1 MVGRGRPLEP
11 RTTVID
17 IEGTERFQDILV
29 WYCVQPCDEAVCK
42 VGLRAQHQNN
52 QLRQKKQIG
61 WEYGASAG
69 ARQSCVRQ
77 RTNEIIPSPS
87 ISTSATM
94 SCTSSSVGVWPAAQ
108 MRSQRHLS
116 VMQVARCARAP
127 APARR

>member
-29 WYCVQPCDEAVCK
+29 WYRVQPCDEAVCK

-61 WEYGASAG
+61 WEYGALVLGRAAFAN
-69 ARQSCVRQ
+69 AR
-77 RTNEIIPSPS
+77 
-87 ISTSATM
+87 
-94 SCTSSSVGVWPAAQ
+94 
-108 MRSQRHLS
+108 MRSSRRRLYPPLRPCPALRHQSASGL
-116 VMQVARCARAP
+116 
-127 APARR
+127 RRR